1 MKTEQIKAMLETGF
15 TKPQIKLY
23 LGVSDEEIANATE
36 EKPKEEPKEEPKE
49 APKEA
54 PKQSSTSIKVTPEV
68 FKQIKEDMATGM
80 RNAEIMKKYDIG
92 NALFYRVKKSDTYED
107 LRKLRSEMSSH
118 YSKKYPRKKSES
130 TKAANYY
137 TEELWKEGKAMREQG
152 LTYREI
158 AARQGYS
165 VNFIAKAL
173 LPDTY
178 KKFEEVRAEDSK
190 RRKVNFE
197 ETKKQVFKE
206 KLADAATSE
215 KVKSS
220 AKELDSKL
228 VELRSM
234 ADSLARIAE
243 ALEKIAEQPKKRGLF
258 RK

>member
-1 MKTEQIKAMLETGF
+1 MRTEQIKAMLETGF

-23 LGVSDEEIANATE
+23 LGVSDEEIANAIE
-36 EKPKEEPKEEPKE
+36 EKPKE

-54 PKQSSTSIKVTPEV
+54 PKEEPKQLSTSIKVTPEA
-68 FKQIKEDMATGM
+68 FKQIKEDIATGIK
-80 RNAEIMKKYDIG
+80 NAEIMKKYNIG

-107 LRKLRSEMSSH
+107 LCKLRSEVNA
-118 YSKKYPRKKSES
+118 YRDKYVRKKPES
-130 TKAANYY
+130 TKVANYY
-137 TEELWKEGKAMREQG
+137 TEELWKEGKVMREQG

-178 KKFEEVRAEDSK
+178 KELEEVRAKDSN
-190 RRKVNFE
+190 RRKVNFK
-197 ETKKQVFKE
+197 ETKKQVLKE
-206 KLADAATSE
+206 QLADAATSE

-243 ALEKIAEQPKKRGLF
+243 ALEKIATKKRGLF

>member
-1 MKTEQIKAMLETGF
+1 MKETNEQIKALLESGF
-15 TKPQIKLY
+15 AKPQIKLF
-23 LGVSDEEIANATE
+23 LGVSDEEIANAIE
-36 EKPKEEPKEEPKE
+36 EKPKEEPKE

-54 PKQSSTSIKVTPEV
+54 PKQLSTSIKVTPEA
-68 FKQIKEDMATGM
+68 FKQIKEDIATGIK
-80 RNAEIMKKYDIG
+80 NAEIMKKYDIG
-92 NALFYRVKKSDTYED
+92 NALFYRVKKSNTYED
-107 LRKLRSEMSSH
+107 LCKLRSEVNS
-118 YSKKYPRKKSES
+118 YKSKKYSRRKPEP

-137 TEELWKEGKAMREQG
+137 TEELWKEGKAMRKQG

-178 KKFEEVRAEDSK
+178 KKFEEVRAEDSN
-190 RRKVNFE
+190 RRKANFE

-215 KVKSS
+215 KATPSTE
-220 AKELDSKL
+220 ELDPKL
-228 VELRSM
+228 VEFRSM

-243 ALEKIAEQPKKRGLF
+243 ALEKIATKKRGLF